1 MSQGLTTNQANLLD
15 LLRSS
20 ERTPSYAEMA
30 RALGIKSKSMVF
42 KLIDGLE
49 ERGFVERLPN
59 KSRAVRLIERPEPW
73 TDIDVHLAGVS
84 TKDLIAE
91 LRRRGGDGMTDHGK
105 AWPEPERAIVRTA
118 LLEGKSAR
126 EIGAI
131 TGRSPKAVLCGVQ
144 RYALGEW
151 LSLKPRAMPEGFA
164 EDAKVMG
171 LTRLMEK
178 HQCGRANAKQWRADL
193 GIVAVQRKRKPVK
206 LRVVKTRPAKP
217 PWPRKESK
225 ETFTRAP
232 IERAPKIAKPGHMT
246 APVDRGYKED
256 SAAGEAQRVLQRDG
270 WKPVVRCT
278 QEGRQDAKGRFW
290 ICGRSVAITDA
301 ELIER
306 AGGLCGGW
314 RRE

>member
-1 MSQGLTTNQANLLD
+1 
-15 LLRSS
+15 
-20 ERTPSYAEMA
+20 
-30 RALGIKSKSMVF
+30 
-42 KLIDGLE
+42 
-49 ERGFVERLPN
+49 
-59 KSRAVRLIERPEPW
+59 
-73 TDIDVHLAGVS
+73 
-84 TKDLIAE
+84 
-91 LRRRGGDGMTDHGK
+91 MTDHGK
-105 AWPEPERAIVRTA
+105 AWPEPERAIVRDA

-151 LSLKPRAMPEGFA
+151 LSLKPRARPESFA

-193 GIVAVQRKRKPVK
+193 GIVTVQRKRKPVT
-206 LRVVKTRPAKP
+206 LRVVKARPAKP
-217 PWPRKESK
+217 PRPRKEAK
-225 ETFTRAP
+225 ETFTRQPASKP
-232 IERAPKIAKPGHMT
+232 QKQIAKPGYMA

-278 QEGRQDAKGRFW
+278 AEGKQDPRGRFW
-290 ICGRSVAITDA
+290 ICGRSVGITDA

-306 AGGLCGGW
+306 AGRAL
-314 RRE
+314 RRMAA

>member
-1 MSQGLTTNQANLLD
+1 
-15 LLRSS
+15 
-20 ERTPSYAEMA
+20 
-30 RALGIKSKSMVF
+30 
-42 KLIDGLE
+42 
-49 ERGFVERLPN
+49 
-59 KSRAVRLIERPEPW
+59 
-73 TDIDVHLAGVS
+73 
-84 TKDLIAE
+84 
-91 LRRRGGDGMTDHGK
+91 MTDHGK
-105 AWPEPERAIVRTA
+105 AWPEPERAIVRAA

-151 LSLKPRAMPEGFA
+151 LSLKPRAMPKGFA

-171 LTRLMEK
+171 LRRLMEK

-206 LRVVKTRPAKP
+206 LRVVKARSAKP
-217 PWPRKESK
+217 PRPRKERK
-225 ETFTRAP
+225 ETFTRQPA
-232 IERAPKIAKPGHMT
+232 EKTRAIPKPGYMT

-278 QEGRQDAKGRFW
+278 AEGKQDPKGRFW
-290 ICGRSVAITDA
+290 ICGRVVGITDS

-306 AGGLCGGW
+306 AERAL
-314 RRE
+314 RRMAA